1 MDKYLVGEFDNEF
14 DLKDAVSA
22 IRNDGFII
30 EDAYTPYGVHGLDIA
45 MGLKP
50 SRLAKVCFGFATLG
64 LTVALWLQYI
74 LSAVD
79 WPINIGG
86 RPWNSVPAFM
96 PIAFEVTILFA
107 GLGTVFSF
115 FLWRK
120 FKIAK
125 RNYHPSFI
133 ATDNKF
139 FVVIY
144 KGEQRKPMS
153 SAIEIIHQF
162 HGKKVEA

>member
-1 MDKYLVGEFDNEF
+1 MDRYLVGEFDNEF
-14 DLKDAVSA
+14 DLKDAVKA
-22 IRNDGFII
+22 IREHGFII
-30 EDAYTPYGVHGLDIA
+30 EDAYTPYGVHGLDKA

-50 SRLAKVCFGFATLG
+50 SRLAKVCFGFASLG
-64 LTVALWLQYI
+64 LSMALWLQYK

-120 FKIAK
+120 IKIAK
-125 RNYHPSFI
+125 RNYHPTFI
-133 ATDNKF
+133 ATNNKF
-139 FVVIY
+139 FVVIL
-144 KGEQRKPMS
+144 KGKQRKPMS
-153 SAIEIIHQF
+153 NVMGIIHKY
-162 HGKKVEA
+162 HGRKVEA